1 MSDRKEPARR
11 DDTLSAASAP
21 PGALVSDAMLE
32 ELLAVDEL
40 LTRLEAEDPRRAR
53 IVECRVFGGMSLEEV
68 ADALDLH
75 PAVVK
80 REWRIA
86 SVRLYQQLQSRAA
99 DS

>member
-1 MSDRKEPARR
+1 MSDRIRRNRRNEADAPA
-11 DDTLSAASAP
+11 
-21 PGALVSDAMLE
+21 PGQPDALVADAMLQ

-53 IVECRVFGGMSLEEV
+53 IVECRVFGGMSLEDV
-68 ADALDLH
+68 ADALDLP

-80 REWRIA
+80 QEWRIA
-86 SVRLYQQLQSRAA
+86 AVHLYQQLQSRAP

>member
-1 MSDRKEPARR
+1 MPDRKGPARR
-11 DDTLSAASAP
+11 DDALSDATAQP
-21 PGALVSDAMLE
+21 DALMSDAMLE

-68 ADALDLH
+68 AGALDLP

-86 SVRLYQQLQSRAA
+86 AARLYQQLQSGATG
-99 DS
+99 S

>member
-1 MSDRKEPARR
+1 
-11 DDTLSAASAP
+11 
-21 PGALVSDAMLE
+21 MLE

-40 LTRLEAEDPRRAR
+40 LTRLEAEDPRRSR

-68 ADALDLH
+68 ADALDLS

-86 SVRLYQQLQSRAA
+86 AVRLYRQLQSRAA
-99 DS
+99 GS